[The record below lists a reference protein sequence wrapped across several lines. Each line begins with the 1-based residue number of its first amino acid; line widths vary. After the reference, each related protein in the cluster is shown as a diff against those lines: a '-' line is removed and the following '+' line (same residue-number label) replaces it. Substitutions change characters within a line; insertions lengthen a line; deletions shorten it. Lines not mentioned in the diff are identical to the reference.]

1 MLTQKLIMEM
11 FVFGIVSAGTGL
23 GVWIELEKLY
33 DFICE
38 KGIDKM
44 LVKWYN

>member
-11 FVFGIVSAGTGL
+11 FIFGVVASSVGL
-23 GVWIELEKLY
+23 GAWMELEKLF

>member
-1 MLTQKLIMEM
+1 MLTQKWIMEM
-11 FVFGIVSAGTGL
+11 FVFGVAASSIGL
-23 GVWIELEKLY
+23 GVWVELEKFY

-38 KGIDKM
+38 KCIDKM

>member
-1 MLTQKLIMEM
+1 MLTQKWIMEM
-11 FVFGIVSAGTGL
+11 FVFGVVTSSAAL
-23 GVWIELEKLY
+23 GVWFELEKLF